1 MFPTAA
7 RLLRLAPLAPSR
19 FSRGSLFPRLGPRTA
34 AAPIS
39 THPTTTMAGL
49 TDLERFH
56 FDLNGYVVVRGALS
70 AAEVESLNR
79 AVDANVGDAV
89 ERVGTELRNTQADTP
104 LAGDGASGRIDLAG
118 MLGWEQ
124 PHCTGFRELLAHP
137 NLVGKIN
144 DLCGG

>member
-1 MFPTAA
+1 
-7 RLLRLAPLAPSR
+7 
-19 FSRGSLFPRLGPRTA
+19 
-34 AAPIS
+34 
-39 THPTTTMAGL
+39 MAGL
-49 TDLERFH
+49 TDEERFH

-70 AAEVESLNR
+70 AAEVASLNR
-79 AVDANVGDAV
+79 AVDANVGGAV
-89 ERVGTELRNTQADTP
+89 ERVGTELRNTEAGTP

-144 DLCGG
+144 DLCGEPGPPAHAHARRRAVGRGDACVCAWGGRGLGGDLGPAAARA